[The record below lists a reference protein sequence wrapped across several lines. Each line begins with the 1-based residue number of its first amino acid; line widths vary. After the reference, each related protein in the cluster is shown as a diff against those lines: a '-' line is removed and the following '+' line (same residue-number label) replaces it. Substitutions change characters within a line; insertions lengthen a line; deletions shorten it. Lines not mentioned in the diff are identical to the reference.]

1 MAAYL
6 NAYFGESA
14 RAFRLKPPTISVI
27 SPTLPM
33 GLVGGRR
40 RDPWFSSYA
49 GVAGRAKGHDDD
61 DGLANFWSAA
71 CTRRMDSPVSSTRSA
86 R

>member
-1 MAAYL
+1 
-6 NAYFGESA
+6 
-14 RAFRLKPPTISVI
+14 VI